1 MRMDKLFRL
10 MIAFESASLLLIIN
24 ALHLP
29 VLFFN
34 LAFEY
39 GLGVSKFIKLH
50 QLFTA
55 DKAHLLISSS
65 WQGDLRGRLGSK
77 VRLVDNR
84 ADRKGSRRI

>member
-1 MRMDKLFRL
+1 MRMDK
-10 MIAFESASLLLIIN
+10 FESASLLLIIN

-39 GLGVSKFIKLH
+39 GLGGSKFIKLH

-65 WQGDLRGRLGSK
+65 WRGE
-77 VRLVDNR
+77 VNLVDKR
-84 ADRKGSRRI
+84 ADREGSRRI

>member
-1 MRMDKLFRL
+1 MWWFSMRMDKFV
-10 MIAFESASLLLIIN
+10 ECQQLLIIN

-55 DKAHLLISSS
+55 DKVHLLISSS
-65 WQGDLRGRLGSK
+65 WQGDLRGRWV
-77 VRLVDNR
+77 VR
-84 ADRKGSRRI
+84 